1 MFGTGGEDET
11 AAKPAYTGK
20 PRGRPK
26 KDAGGKGGGKG
37 MKRKRTGGILAEERD
52 GDGEGGSGGVE
63 DDEEEEEGVDVKK
76 VKIEQEGE
84 EGGVGGGEFEG

>member
-1 MFGTGGEDET
+1 MFGTGVEDET

-26 KDAGGKGGGKG
+26 KDAAGGKGGGKG
-37 MKRKRTGGILAEERD
+37 TKRKRAGGILAEEGV

-63 DDEEEEEGVDVKK
+63 DDEEEGVDVKK

-84 EGGVGGGEFEG
+84 EGVVGGGEFED